1 VLLNSPRANAVLQT
15 DLINTR
21 HDRLRAPWLRLGWC
35 TTAFLTCHPRVP
47 PQNDLMLPR
56 VFCEK
61 KLERGVIVLQGVPSE
76 PWSPQN
82 LPRSRE
88 ESGCLILPPIT
99 KATVILKMTPQQV
112 SYGCPWMGSWVPF
125 LFLVVGKMWYTNLYW
140 RSGPGPTRAREV
152 FSDAKR
158 DTTWRN
164 VHGHLHKKSHDFT
177 STRSIAGAASITYA
191 NLCYPSTSISM
202 RYLMSTTKCGILL
215 IITGWLSWYLAHV
228 DRIEIQFNNEG
239 LIMFL
244 YANHPWFLIDS
255 QTGFSCR
262 LQQI

>member
-1 VLLNSPRANAVLQT
+1 MLLNSPRANAVLQT

-21 HDRLRAPWLRLGWC
+21 HDRLQAPWLRLGWC

-191 NLCYPSTSISM
+191 NLCYPSTSIFM
-202 RYLMSTTKCGILL
+202 RYRIPWSLTSTTKRDILS
-215 IITGWLSWYLAHV
+215 IITGWLS
-228 DRIEIQFNNEG
+228 
-239 LIMFL
+239 
-244 YANHPWFLIDS
+244 
-255 QTGFSCR
+255 
-262 LQQI
+262 